1 MSEQYLVVPLSPAQF
16 LSIAVPSPA
25 QFRSIAFP
33 LSPRLKNR
41 SSSPFCSPCSFAS
54 SAQSAHHSRA
64 DRCALCLHLTEQC
77 FHKFVIKLLAIKR
90 FFVTQVQTAHWS
102 YAATHWPTAATVRIL
117 DRNEVVYTG
126 LAHRHRAIVKA
137 APFAVAAN
145 LPLASARCAHRCLV
159 RRSKRPSL
167 RLRPLPLLA
176 QSGHR
181 RCTR

>member
-1 MSEQYLVVPLSPAQF
+1 MSALPAFDQ
-16 LSIAVPSPA
+16 
-25 QFRSIAFP
+25 
-33 LSPRLKNR
+33 
-41 SSSPFCSPCSFAS
+41 
-54 SAQSAHHSRA
+54 
-64 DRCALCLHLTEQC
+64 QC

-102 YAATHWPTAATVRIL
+102 YAATHWRTAATVRIL

-159 RRSKRPSL
+159 RCSRATVSPITATSAFGAKRNCRTFRSTLTQIKGFTEVLCSIPGRTFSNDA
-167 RLRPLPLLA
+167 RWEHSDGNR
-176 QSGHR
+176 GYH
-181 RCTR
+181 

>member
-1 MSEQYLVVPLSPAQF
+1 MSALPAFDQ
-16 LSIAVPSPA
+16 
-25 QFRSIAFP
+25 
-33 LSPRLKNR
+33 
-41 SSSPFCSPCSFAS
+41 
-54 SAQSAHHSRA
+54 
-64 DRCALCLHLTEQC
+64 QC

-102 YAATHWPTAATVRIL
+102 YAATHWRTAATVRIL

-159 RRSKRPSL
+159 RCSRATVSPITATSAFGAKRNCRTFRSTIILTQIKGFTEVLCSI
-167 RLRPLPLLA
+167 
-176 QSGHR
+176 SGGTFSNVAMWEHSDGNR
-181 RCTR
+181 SYH